1 MTVASAAVSACLV
14 VVEGCKEGVKLRL
27 RFKALSLA
35 GFVELTTECVGHEER
50 ITQALRLVNNKMT
63 SRVNYF
69 LWQRMEA
76 TS

>member
-14 VVEGCKEGVKLRL
+14 VVEGCEEGVKLRL

-50 ITQALRLVNNKMT
+50 ITEPLRFMQAQSDRSTPILEEKAKASL
-63 SRVNYF
+63 
-69 LWQRMEA
+69 
-76 TS
+76 